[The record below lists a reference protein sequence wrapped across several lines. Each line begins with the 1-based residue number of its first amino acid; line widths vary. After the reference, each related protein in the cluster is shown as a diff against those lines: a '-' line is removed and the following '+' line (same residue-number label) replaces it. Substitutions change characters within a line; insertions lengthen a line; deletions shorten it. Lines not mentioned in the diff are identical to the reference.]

1 MAKTYLS
8 AVKYNILAEFE
19 IDGIVDKPDI
29 IGAIFGQSEGLLGT
43 EMDLKQLQQ
52 NGKIG
57 RIEIDSKIVNGKTVG
72 TIVIPSSMDMVQT
85 SLLAAAIESVDKVGP
100 CESRIK
106 TTKIEDTRGLKR
118 KEISSRA
125 QELLQRF
132 MTEEMPETKQMA
144 ESLMTSIQTAKL
156 VEYGP
161 ERLAAGPD
169 IDTSPEIIVVE
180 GRADVLNLL
189 KNGVSNVIAM
199 EGSKVPR
206 TIVEL
211 AKTKTIVAF
220 VDGDRGGEL
229 NARHLQEVAKL
240 DFVVRA
246 PDGKE
251 VEELTKKEI
260 VMAMRKKMSMEDAF
274 QKKSFGMEKP
284 FAAEKPF
291 GMGME
296 NDFGFSQ
303 KPFGRPHFESR
314 GPPRTGM
321 RNTRMSGMR
330 SMRGIGS
337 MRPSNGM
344 RPMGSGMGGRGFQ
357 GRRGMGMGRMRGPP
371 RGRGFS
377 RETRMAPA
385 FEENTETVERP
396 ETASEPATPL
406 TAEESQALAPIMK
419 QLNGSL
425 KAKLFDQNLRELA
438 ESDVRELIPKIK
450 ETNGTHTVVFDG
462 IITKRLAEEA
472 EKLGVER
479 VVGIKKGWFKSA
491 GKIRLLTIGS

>member
-19 IDGIVDKPDI
+19 VEGIVDKPDI
-29 IGAIFGQSEGLLGT
+29 IGAIFGQSEGLLGQ

-100 CESRIK
+100 CESKIK

-118 KEISSRA
+118 KEISTRA

-169 IDTSPEIIVVE
+169 IDASPEIIVVE

-199 EGSKVPR
+199 EGSKVPH

-240 DFVVRA
+240 DFVIRA

-274 QKKSFGMEKP
+274 QKKSFGMEKS

-291 GMGME
+291 GME
-296 NDFGFSQ
+296 NEFGFSP
-303 KPFGRPHFESR
+303 KPFGRPRFESR
-314 GPPRTGM
+314 SPRESGM
-321 RNTRMSGMR
+321 RGPRMGGMR

-337 MRPSNGM
+337 MRP
-344 RPMGSGMGGRGFQ
+344 MGSGMRSRGFQ
-357 GRRGMGMGRMRGPP
+357 GRSSMESMRGPP

-377 RETRMAPA
+377 RGSRMAPA
-385 FEENTETVERP
+385 FEENPEFAERA

-406 TAEESQALAPIMK
+406 TAEESQALVPIMK

-425 KAKLFDQNLRELA
+425 KAKLFDQGMKELA
-438 ESDVRELIPKIK
+438 EIDVRELIPKIK

-479 VVGIKKGWFKSA
+479 IVGIKKGWFKSA
-491 GKIRLLTIGS
+491 GKIRLLTIGL

>member
-144 ESLMTSIQTAKL
+144 ESLLTSIQTAKL

-169 IDTSPEIIVVE
+169 IDSSTEIIVVE

-189 KNGVSNVIAM
+189 KNGVPNVIAM
-199 EGSKVPR
+199 EGSKVPH

-240 DFVVRA
+240 DFVIRA

-274 QKKSFGMEKP
+274 QKKSFGMEKS

-291 GMGME
+291 GME
-296 NDFGFSQ
+296 NGFGFSP
-303 KPFGRPHFESR
+303 KPFGQPRFESR
-314 GPPRTGM
+314 STRGTGM
-321 RNTRMSGMR
+321 RGPRMGGMR

-337 MRPSNGM
+337 MRPK
-344 RPMGSGMGGRGFQ
+344 GSGMESRGFQ
-357 GRRGMGMGRMRGPP
+357 ERSGMGSMRGPP

-377 RETRMAPA
+377 RGSRMAPA
-385 FEENTETVERP
+385 FEENPEFVERA

-438 ESDVRELIPKIK
+438 EADVRELIPKIK

-479 VVGIKKGWFKSA
+479 IVGIKKGWFKSA

>member
-106 TTKIEDTRGLKR
+106 TQKIEDTRGQKR

-144 ESLMTSIQTAKL
+144 ESLLTSIQTAKL

-169 IDTSPEIIVVE
+169 IDSSTEIIVVE

-189 KNGVSNVIAM
+189 KNGVPNVIAM

-240 DFVVRA
+240 DFVIRA

-274 QKKSFGMEKP
+274 QKKSFGMEKS
-284 FAAEKPF
+284 FAVEKPF
-291 GMGME
+291 GTE
-296 NDFGFSQ
+296 NEFGFSP
-303 KPFGRPHFESR
+303 KPFGRPRFESR

-321 RNTRMSGMR
+321 RSPRMGGMR
-330 SMRGIGS
+330 SMSGIGS
-337 MRPSNGM
+337 M
-344 RPMGSGMGGRGFQ
+344 RPMGSGMGSRGFQ
-357 GRRGMGMGRMRGPP
+357 GRSEMGSMRGPP

-377 RETRMAPA
+377 RGPRMAPA
-385 FEENTETVERP
+385 FEENAEAMERP

-406 TAEESQALAPIMK
+406 TAEENQALAPIMK

-425 KAKLFDQNLRELA
+425 KAKLFDQNLMELA
-438 ESDVRELIPKIK
+438 ETDVRELIPKIK

-479 VVGIKKGWFKSA
+479 IVGIKKGWFKSA

>member
-19 IDGIVDKPDI
+19 VEGIVDKPDI
-29 IGAIFGQSEGLLGT
+29 IGAIFGQSEGLLGQ

-100 CESRIK
+100 CESKIK

-118 KEISSRA
+118 KEISTRA

-144 ESLMTSIQTAKL
+144 ESLMTSIQTAKM

-169 IDTSPEIIVVE
+169 IDSSNEIIVVE
-180 GRADVLNLL
+180 GRADVVNLL
-189 KNGVSNVIAM
+189 KNGVTNAIAM

-251 VEELTKKEI
+251 VEELAKKEI

-274 QKKSFGMEKP
+274 QKKSFGME
-284 FAAEKPF
+284 
-291 GMGME
+291 
-296 NDFGFSQ
+296 NDFGFSP
-303 KPFGRPHFESR
+303 KPFGRPRFESQSPR
-314 GPPRTGM
+314 GTGM
-321 RNTRMSGMR
+321 RSPRMGGMR
-330 SMRGIGS
+330 SMREIGS
-337 MRPSNGM
+337 M
-344 RPMGSGMGGRGFQ
+344 RPMGSGMRSRGFQ
-357 GRRGMGMGRMRGPP
+357 GRSSMGSMRGPP

-377 RETRMAPA
+377 RGSRMAPA
-385 FEENTETVERP
+385 FEENPEFVERA

-406 TAEESQALAPIMK
+406 TAEESQELVPIMK

-425 KAKLFDQNLRELA
+425 KAKLFDQGMKELA
-438 ESDVRELIPKIK
+438 EIDVRELIPKIN

-479 VVGIKKGWFKSA
+479 IVGIKKGWFKST

>member
-19 IDGIVDKPDI
+19 VEGIVDKPDI
-29 IGAIFGQSEGLLGT
+29 IGAIFGQSEGLLGQ

-57 RIEIDSKIVNGKTVG
+57 RIEIDSKVVNGKTVG

-106 TTKIEDTRGLKR
+106 TQKIEDTRGQKR
-118 KEISSRA
+118 KEINQRA

-132 MTEEMPETKQMA
+132 MTEEMPETKIMA
-144 ESLMTSIQTAKL
+144 ENLMASIQTAKL

-161 ERLAAGPD
+161 ERLAAGPE
-169 IDTSPEIIVVE
+169 IDSSNEIIVVE

-189 KNGVSNVIAM
+189 KNGVTNVIAM
-199 EGSKVPR
+199 EGSKVPS
-206 TIVEL
+206 TIIEL

-260 VMAMRKKMSMEDAF
+260 VMALRKKNAPEEAF
-274 QKKSFGMEKP
+274 QKRGFGMET
-284 FAAEKPF
+284 
-291 GMGME
+291 E
-296 NDFGFSQ
+296 NDYGFP
-303 KPFGRPHFESR
+303 KPFGRPRFDRNSPRGGRTMSMRSMRESDSRPRSLGR
-314 GPPRTGM
+314 GRERGIRPM
-321 RNTRMSGMR
+321 GMR
-330 SMRGIGS
+330 SMGRTRVSGFQRGNRTG
-337 MRPSNGM
+337 GM
-344 RPMGSGMGGRGFQ
+344 RFQSNNRDFSTETTNPGFEEGMGFNE
-357 GRRGMGMGRMRGPP
+357 
-371 RGRGFS
+371 
-377 RETRMAPA
+377 RE
-385 FEENTETVERP
+385 
-396 ETASEPATPL
+396 ETASEPALPMTP
-406 TAEESQALAPIMK
+406 EENKELVPILK

-425 KAKLFDQNLRELA
+425 KAKLFDAGMKELA
-438 ESDVRELIPKIK
+438 ETDVRELISKIK

-479 VVGIKKGWFKSA
+479 IVGIKKGWFKPS
-491 GKIRLLTIGS
+491 GKIRLLTSSG